1 MLRNVGSVV
10 RERICDQKGNT
21 FQVKKRNHK
30 RLMKRKGRLAKRLE
44 RKQYED
50 QAKAMFKRTTIGY
63 EMGERVEAMGYGG
76 MGAIHNLVIK
86 LGLDEALNERVKL
99 LKIHVPYHESDH
111 ILNMAYNVMSGGRCL
126 EDIDRLRN
134 DESYMNCFGAQ
145 RIPDP
150 TTAGDF
156 LRRYD
161 QMAIGEMQEAINET
175 RKKVW
180 RKQGEEFLAEG
191 IIEADGTISETQGEL
206 KEGMDMS
213 YKGIW
218 GYAPLVVSLANTNEV
233 LYVVN
238 RSGNEGSSSG
248 AAEYMERAIDH
259 VAGEFKKVWVRG
271 DTDFSMTRQL
281 DGWDGRGIKF
291 VLGYD
296 AKTNLQEKADEKAES
311 EWKPLKRRAPYDVKT
326 QQRRRRENVKE
337 EIVRQREYKNIRLE
351 SEQVAEFDYK
361 PGACEKPYRMVVLRK
376 NLSVEKGEQVLF
388 DQIRY
393 FFYITNDRR
402 KTAEQVVFFANDRCN
417 QENLIGQLKSG
428 INALRAPSDSLVS
441 NWAYMVIASLAW
453 NLKAWYGLTV
463 EDPKA
468 SSEIV
473 RMEFKRFL
481 LNFIQIPCQVLKTGR
496 RLICRILSYNHYLE
510 TFFKTYER
518 IGGIV
523 FT

>member
-1 MLRNVGSVV
+1 MNR
-10 RERICDQKGNT
+10 RD
-21 FQVKKRNHK
+21 HK
-30 RLMKRKGRLAKRLE
+30 RLMKRKRRLAKRLE
-44 RKQYED
+44 LKQYED
-50 QAKAMFKRTTIGY
+50 QPKAMLKQTAIAY

-76 MGAIHNLVIK
+76 IGAVHNLVVK
-86 LGLDEALNERVKL
+86 LGMDKALNERLKL

-111 ILNMAYNVMSGGRCL
+111 ILSIAYNVMSGGRCL
-126 EDIDRLRN
+126 EDMDRLRN
-134 DESYMNCFGAQ
+134 DENYMNSLGAE

-161 QMAIGEMQEAINET
+161 ETAIGEMQEVINET

-180 RKQGEEFLAEG
+180 RKQDAEFLGEG
-191 IIEADGTISETQGEL
+191 IIEADGTICKTQGEK

-238 RSGNEGSSSG
+238 RSGNEGSASG
-248 AAEYMERAIDH
+248 AAEYMDKAIGH

-271 DTDFSMTRQL
+271 DTDFSMTGKL
-281 DGWDGRGIKF
+281 DGWDERGVKF

-296 AKTNLQEKADEKAES
+296 AKQNLQKKADEIGES
-311 EWKPLKRRAPYDVKT
+311 EWRRLERPARYEVKT
-326 QQRRRRENVKE
+326 KERRRRENVKE
-337 EIVRQREYKNIRLE
+337 EIVRQRGYKNIKLE

-361 PGACEKPYRMVVLRK
+361 PVACKKRYRMVVLRK
-376 NLSVEKGEQVLF
+376 NLSVEKGEEVLF
-388 DQIRY
+388 DEIRY
-393 FFYITNDRR
+393 FFYITNDRE
-402 KTAEQVVFFANDRCN
+402 KTADEVVFFANDRCN

-441 NWAYMVIASLAW
+441 NWAYMAIASLAW
-453 NLKAWYGLTV
+453 NLKAWYGLMV
-463 EDPKA
+463 ESKKA
-468 SSEIV
+468 SREIV

-496 RLICRILSYNHYLE
+496 RLVCRILSYNQYLE
-510 TFFKTYER
+510 TFFKTYEQ
-518 IGGIV
+518 IKSIV

>member
-1 MLRNVGSVV
+1 M
-10 RERICDQKGNT
+10 
-21 FQVKKRNHK
+21 KKRNHK
-30 RLMKRKGRLAKRLE
+30 RLMKRKRRLAKRLE

-50 QAKAMFKRTTIGY
+50 QAKVMFKRSAITY
-63 EMGERVEAMGYGG
+63 EMGERVEAMGNGG
-76 MGAIHNLVIK
+76 IPAIHNLVIR

-134 DESYMNCFGAQ
+134 DESYMNSLGAE

-161 QMAIGEMQEAINET
+161 EKAIGEMQEVINET

-180 RKQGEEFLAEG
+180 RKQGEAFLAEG
-191 IIEADGTISETQGEL
+191 IIEADGTITETHGEL
-206 KEGMDMS
+206 KEGMEMS

-238 RSGNEGSSSG
+238 RSGNETSSSG
-248 AAEYMERAIDH
+248 AAEYLEKAIEH
-259 VAGEFKKVWVRG
+259 VAGEFKKVWIRG
-271 DTDFSMTRQL
+271 DTYFSMTRQL
-281 DGWDGRGIKF
+281 DGWDGRRIKF

-296 AKTNLQEKADEKAES
+296 AKTNLQEKADEIDES
-311 EWKPLKRRAPYDVKT
+311 EWKPLKRGAPYEVKT
-326 QQRRRRENVKE
+326 QERRRRENVKE
-337 EIVRQREYKNIRLE
+337 EIVRHREYKNIKLA

-361 PGACEKPYRMVVLRK
+361 PVACKKTYRMVVLRK
-376 NLSVEKGEQVLF
+376 NLSMEKGEQVLF
-388 DQIRY
+388 DEIRY
-393 FFYITNDRR
+393 FFCITNDRR
-402 KTAEQVVFFANDRCN
+402 KTAEQIVFFANDRCN

-428 INALRAPSDSLVS
+428 INALRAPSDSLIS

-463 EDPKA
+463 EDGKT

-481 LNFIQIPCQVLKTGR
+481 LNFIQIPCQVLKTGH
-496 RLICRILSYNHYLE
+496 RLVCRILSYNHYLE
-510 TFFKTYER
+510 TFFKTHER
-518 IGGIV
+518 IRGMV